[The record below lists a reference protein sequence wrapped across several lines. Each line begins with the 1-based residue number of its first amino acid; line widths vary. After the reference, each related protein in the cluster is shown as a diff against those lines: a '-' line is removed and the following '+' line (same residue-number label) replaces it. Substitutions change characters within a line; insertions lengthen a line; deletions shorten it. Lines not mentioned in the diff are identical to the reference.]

1 MSSDVSENDDAA
13 AGEAQT
19 PPQTYFSS
27 MMEWFERWLRPTYR
41 RSTRGDLREW
51 CEEWWQHAEALS
63 RMDALWRAWE
73 ALRLDPG
80 TGLSVWWRDHADHH
94 LAALLDADGPFKACG
109 DGHVKDSPEML
120 RHTTPPAEM
129 FAPDPGEDGPPSAV
143 PDGGGRALSVVE
155 ASPRRHADNS
165 QTVDRSRGLR

>member
-1 MSSDVSENDDAA
+1 MSDNVAA
-13 AGEAQT
+13 AMGEGAGQAQA
-19 PPQTYFSS
+19 PPETYFKS

-41 RSTRGDLREW
+41 RSTHGDLREW
-51 CEEWWQHAEALS
+51 CERWWQHAEALS

-109 DGHVKDSPEML
+109 DGHIDDSPERL
-120 RHTTPPAEM
+120 RHTTPPPEM
-129 FAPDPGEDGPPSAV
+129 FAPDEDQSPSPIA
-143 PDGGGRALSVVE
+143 DGGRPAVAIVE
-155 ASPRRHADNS
+155 ASPRRSTENTH
-165 QTVDRSRGLR
+165 TVDRGRGLR

>member
-1 MSSDVSENDDAA
+1 MSSDVAENDDAS

-41 RSTRGDLREW
+41 RSTHGDLREW
-51 CEEWWQHAEALS
+51 CEQWWQHAEALS

-80 TGLSVWWRDHADHH
+80 SGLSVWWRDHADHH

-120 RHTTPPAEM
+120 HHTTPPAEM
-129 FAPDPGEDGPPSAV
+129 FAPDPGEDGAPAPI
-143 PDGGGRALSVVE
+143 PGNGGRGATVVE
-155 ASPRRHADNS
+155 ASPRRHTELS
-165 QTVDRSRGLR
+165 QTVDRGRGLR

>member
-1 MSSDVSENDDAA
+1 MSEDVSERDATT
-13 AGEAQT
+13 GEA
-19 PPQTYFSS
+19 PAAPRTYFVS

-41 RSTRGDLREW
+41 RSTHGDLREW
-51 CEEWWQHAEALS
+51 CEQWWQHAEALS

-109 DGHVKDSPEML
+109 DGHVEGQPRDAAPYA
-120 RHTTPPAEM
+120 PA
-129 FAPDPGEDGPPSAV
+129 
-143 PDGGGRALSVVE
+143 GRDV
-155 ASPRRHADNS
+155 R
-165 QTVDRSRGLR
+165 T